1 MKLGKLI
8 KKQRAELGLTQEEV
22 AKKLSVTRQT
32 LSNWENEKSYPDLDQ
47 LLKLSDIY
55 HFSIDSLLRGDPELR
70 KSLDSGK
77 VKRILEPLNY
87 LLIFLLAV
95 MGAVGFIDTKALRL
109 IMVIA
114 ILIVPI
120 IIGFVQLR
128 MDHYIGYSLPTLK
141 DFVKTL
147 VLVVPTLIVI
157 GGAIFFTV
165 GHQNMHNT
173 VGITLAIF
181 IILIIVFY
189 ALMKFGFHALHVNN
203 EAKEHGMTLDEWLEE
218 EKKAKKHGMTM
229 DEWLKERETDKSN
242 ANESEGD
249 NDDEDVK

>member
-1 MKLGKLI
+1 
-8 KKQRAELGLTQEEV
+8 
-22 AKKLSVTRQT
+22 
-32 LSNWENEKSYPDLDQ
+32 
-47 LLKLSDIY
+47 
-55 HFSIDSLLRGDPELR
+55 
-70 KSLDSGK
+70 
-77 VKRILEPLNY
+77 
-87 LLIFLLAV
+87 
-95 MGAVGFIDTKALRL
+95 
-109 IMVIA
+109 MVIA

-128 MDHYIGYSLPTLK
+128 MDHYIGYSLPTFK

-189 ALMKFGFHALHVNN
+189 ALMKFGSHVLQISNKAEKN
-203 EAKEHGMTLDEWLEE
+203 GMTLDEWLEE
-218 EKKAKKHGMTM
+218 EEKAKKHGMTM

>member
-1 MKLGKLI
+1 
-8 KKQRAELGLTQEEV
+8 
-22 AKKLSVTRQT
+22 
-32 LSNWENEKSYPDLDQ
+32 
-47 LLKLSDIY
+47 
-55 HFSIDSLLRGDPELR
+55 
-70 KSLDSGK
+70 
-77 VKRILEPLNY
+77 
-87 LLIFLLAV
+87 
-95 MGAVGFIDTKALRL
+95 
-109 IMVIA
+109 MVIA

-203 EAKEHGMTLDEWLEE
+203 EAKEHGMTLDEWLVEE
-218 EKKAKKHGMTM
+218 DKAKKNGMTM

-242 ANESEGD
+242 ANELEGD

>member
-1 MKLGKLI
+1 MELGKLI

-114 ILIVPI
+114 ILIVPV

-203 EAKEHGMTLDEWLEE
+203 EAKEHGMTLDEWLVEE
-218 EKKAKKHGMTM
+218 DKAKKNGMTM

-242 ANESEGD
+242 ASELEGD

>member
-1 MKLGKLI
+1 MELGKLI

-109 IMVIA
+109 IMDIA

-128 MDHYIGYSLPTLK
+128 MDHYIGYPLPTLK
-141 DFVKTL
+141 DVVKTL

-203 EAKEHGMTLDEWLEE
+203 KAKEHGMTLDEWLVEE
-218 EKKAKKHGMTM
+218 DKAKKNGMTM

>member
-1 MKLGKLI
+1 MELGKLI

-203 EAKEHGMTLDEWLEE
+203 KAKEHGMTLDEWLVEE
-218 EKKAKKHGMTM
+218 DKAKKNGMTM
-229 DEWLKERETDKSN
+229 DEWLTERETEKSN
-242 ANESEGD
+242 ANELEGD

>member
-1 MKLGKLI
+1 MELGKLI

-203 EAKEHGMTLDEWLEE
+203 KAKEHGMTLDEWLEE

>member
-1 MKLGKLI
+1 MELGKLI

-32 LSNWENEKSYPDLDQ
+32 LSNKKKKKSYPDLDQ

-128 MDHYIGYSLPTLK
+128 MDYYIGYSLPTFK

-189 ALMKFGFHALHVNN
+189 ALMKFGSHVLQISNKAEKN
-203 EAKEHGMTLDEWLEE
+203 GMTLDEWLEE
-218 EKKAKKHGMTM
+218 EEKAKKHGMTM

>member
-1 MKLGKLI
+1 MELGKLI

-242 ANESEGD
+242 ANESERD

>member
-95 MGAVGFIDTKALRL
+95 MGAVGFIDTKTLRL

-114 ILIVPI
+114 ILIVPV

-203 EAKEHGMTLDEWLEE
+203 EAKEHGMTLDEWLVEE
-218 EKKAKKHGMTM
+218 DKAKKNGMTM

>member
-1 MKLGKLI
+1 MELGKLI

-203 EAKEHGMTLDEWLEE
+203 EAKEHGMTLDEWLVEE
-218 EKKAKKHGMTM
+218 DKAKKNEIGRASCR
-229 DEWLKERETDKSN
+229 ER
-242 ANESEGD
+242 
-249 NDDEDVK
+249 V

>member
-1 MKLGKLI
+1 MELGKLI

-165 GHQNMHNT
+165 GYQNMHNT

-218 EKKAKKHGMTM
+218 EEKAKKHGMTM

-242 ANESEGD
+242 ANELEGD

>member
-1 MKLGKLI
+1 MELGKLI

-120 IIGFVQLR
+120 IIEFVQLR

-189 ALMKFGFHALHVNN
+189 ALMKFGSHVLQISNKAEKN
-203 EAKEHGMTLDEWLEE
+203 GMTLDEWLEE
-218 EKKAKKHGMTM
+218 EEKAKKHGMTM

>member
-95 MGAVGFIDTKALRL
+95 MGAVGFIDTKTLRL

-114 ILIVPI
+114 ILIVPV

-203 EAKEHGMTLDEWLEE
+203 EAKEHGMTLDEWLVEE
-218 EKKAKKHGMTM
+218 DKAKKNGMTM
-229 DEWLKERETDKSN
+229 DEWLKEKETDKST
-242 ANESEGD
+242 AIESEGD

>member
-1 MKLGKLI
+1 MELGKLI

-109 IMVIA
+109 IMDIA

-203 EAKEHGMTLDEWLEE
+203 EAKEHGMTLDEWLVEE
-218 EKKAKKHGMTM
+218 DKAKKNGMTM

>member
-1 MKLGKLI
+1 MELGKLI

-128 MDHYIGYSLPTLK
+128 MDHYIGYPLPTLK

-203 EAKEHGMTLDEWLEE
+203 EAKEHGMTLDEWLVEE
-218 EKKAKKHGMTM
+218 DKAKKNGMTM

-242 ANESEGD
+242 ANELEGD

>member
-1 MKLGKLI
+1 MELGKLI

-203 EAKEHGMTLDEWLEE
+203 EAKEHGMTLDEWLVEE
-218 EKKAKKHGMTM
+218 DKAKKNGMTM
-229 DEWLKERETDKSN
+229 DEWLKEKETDKST
-242 ANESEGD
+242 AIESERD

>member
-1 MKLGKLI
+1 MELGKLI

-157 GGAIFFTV
+157 GGAIFLTV

-242 ANESEGD
+242 ANESERD

>member
-1 MKLGKLI
+1 MELGKLI

-189 ALMKFGFHALHVNN
+189 ALMKFGSHVLQISNKAEKN
-203 EAKEHGMTLDEWLEE
+203 GMTLDEWLEE
-218 EKKAKKHGMTM
+218 EEKAKKHGMTM

>member
-95 MGAVGFIDTKALRL
+95 MGAVGFIDTKTLRL

-114 ILIVPI
+114 ILIVPV

-203 EAKEHGMTLDEWLEE
+203 EAKEHGMTLDEWLK
-218 EKKAKKHGMTM
+218 EK
-229 DEWLKERETDKSN
+229 ETDKST
-242 ANESEGD
+242 AIESEGD

>member
-1 MKLGKLI
+1 M
-8 KKQRAELGLTQEEV
+8 

-109 IMVIA
+109 IMDIA

-128 MDHYIGYSLPTLK
+128 MDHYIGYPLPTLK

-157 GGAIFFTV
+157 GGAIFLTV
-165 GHQNMHNT
+165 GHQNMINT
-173 VGITLAIF
+173 IGATLVVF
-181 IILIIVFY
+181 LILSIGFY
-189 ALMKFGFHALHVNN
+189 AFLQFGLHVLQVSNKAEEN
-203 EAKEHGMTLDEWLEE
+203 GMTLDEWLEE